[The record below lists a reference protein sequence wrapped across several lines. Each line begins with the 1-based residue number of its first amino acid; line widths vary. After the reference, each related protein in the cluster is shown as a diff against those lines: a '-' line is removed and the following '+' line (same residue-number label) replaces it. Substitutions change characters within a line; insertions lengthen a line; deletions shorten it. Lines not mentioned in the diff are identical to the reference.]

1 MTEPSI
7 SAARGIL
14 QNADR
19 ALAQLETQLEQVKAA
34 VDQANR
40 ERDRLAAEMAEH
52 ENHLAELTA
61 KHQSECDAR
70 KREISNLE
78 NAVIIRER
86 EAKAALER
94 AAARELA
101 AERRSLDLNQRIH
114 SVGTI

>member
-19 ALAQLETQLEQVKAA
+19 ALAQLEMQLDRVKAA

-40 ERDRLAAEMAEH
+40 ERGRLAAEMAEH
-52 ENHLAELTA
+52 EKHLAELTA

-78 NAVIIRER
+78 NAVIVRER
-86 EAKAALER
+86 EAEAALQR
-94 AAARELA
+94 AAAREASLNNRA
-101 AERRSLDLNQRIH
+101 ADLTQRIH
-114 SVGTI
+114 SLGTI